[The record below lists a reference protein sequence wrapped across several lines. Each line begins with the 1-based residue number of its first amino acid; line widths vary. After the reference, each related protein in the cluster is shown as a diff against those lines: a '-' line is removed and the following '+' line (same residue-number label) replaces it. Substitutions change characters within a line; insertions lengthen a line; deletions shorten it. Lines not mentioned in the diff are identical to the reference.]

1 MALVP
6 KPQVVAFVCSNVGK
20 VNIIC
25 NYATYKGKS
34 VMWTLGS
41 DLSQCLQI
49 STSILSKS
57 VKHQDPSMF
66 VYVYK
71 NDKFH

>member
-1 MALVP
+1 
-6 KPQVVAFVCSNVGK
+6 
-20 VNIIC
+20 
-25 NYATYKGKS
+25 
-34 VMWTLGS
+34 MWTPGS